1 MKACIIYN
9 SHSGTTRAFARAIG
23 EFLAEQG
30 VENRVGSIDSYDR
43 DYLQEADL
51 VLLGCWT
58 SGLMIFAQHPDR
70 SWQYFA
76 RNLAPLNGKSVAL
89 FTTYSLA
96 TGSMFR
102 QMEKRLA
109 GKIDTPVAR
118 VRSKGRELTNEH
130 REILREFIS

>member
-23 EFLAEQG
+23 EFLAELG

-43 DYLQEADL
+43 DYLQEAEL

-58 SGLMIFAQHPDR
+58 SGLMIIAQHPDR

-76 RNLAPLNGKSVAL
+76 RSMAPVRGKRVAL
-89 FTTYSLA
+89 FTTYMLA

-118 VRSKGRELTNEH
+118 IRSKGRDLNEEH
-130 REILREFIS
+130 RETLRELIS

>member
-9 SHSGTTRAFARAIG
+9 SHSGTTRAFARAIS
-23 EFLAEQG
+23 EFLAELG

-43 DYLQEADL
+43 DYLQEANL

-58 SGLMIFAQHPDR
+58 SGLMIIAQHPDR

-76 RNLAPLNGKSVAL
+76 RSMASVRGKRVAL
-89 FTTYSLA
+89 FTTYMLA

-109 GKIDTPVAR
+109 GKIDTPVAHI
-118 VRSKGRELTNEH
+118 RSKGRELTEEH
-130 REILREFIS
+130 REILRELIS